1 MDVPETLTI
10 IFSSSG
16 LRRSLAIGGGGKG
29 LLAMGTHPMAAARAK
44 GNQAATDAILP
55 PLMLVSPLWGAI
67 LMAYAGR
74 QVIVPVV
81 LVTTSTTV
89 ASVTSWNFFFSFFS
103 AMLLLNSI
111 FYDFLCFFF
120 NTEHAYTG
128 HTHTA
133 LQIQQVANLPLPL
146 PSPPLWLLQQEL
158 ATLQLSLVW
167 FIYPF
172 IIHRWWNPFLLFRPV
187 RPASATGNG
196 CVSYWQFPPLALRS
210 MYID

>member
-89 ASVTSWNFFFSFFS
+89 ASVTSWNFFFF
-103 AMLLLNSI
+103 L
-111 FYDFLCFFF
+111 FLCYASPQLNFLRFSLLFF

-133 LQIQQVANLPLPL
+133 LQIQQVANLLLPL

-196 CVSYWQFPPLALRS
+196 CVSYW
-210 MYID
+210 

>member
-158 ATLQLSLVW
+158 ATLQLSLVSM
-167 FIYPF
+167 FSFDLYI
-172 IIHRWWNPFLLFRPV
+172 RLLFTDGEILFFCFV
-187 RPASATGNG
+187 RSGQHQLQGTDASLIGN
-196 CVSYWQFPPLALRS
+196 FRH
-210 MYID
+210 

>member
-89 ASVTSWNFFFSFFS
+89 ASVTSWNFFFPFSLLCFSSTQFSTIFFAFFLTQS
-103 AMLLLNSI
+103 THTLDTHTQHCKSNKLLIFLFLFLLLLYDCCSKSWQRYNSRLFDLYI
-111 FYDFLCFFF
+111 
-120 NTEHAYTG
+120 
-128 HTHTA
+128 
-133 LQIQQVANLPLPL
+133 
-146 PSPPLWLLQQEL
+146 
-158 ATLQLSLVW
+158 
-167 FIYPF
+167 
-172 IIHRWWNPFLLFRPV
+172 RLLFTDGEILFFCFV
-187 RPASATGNG
+187 RSGQHQLQGTDASLIGN
-196 CVSYWQFPPLALRS
+196 FRH
-210 MYID
+210 